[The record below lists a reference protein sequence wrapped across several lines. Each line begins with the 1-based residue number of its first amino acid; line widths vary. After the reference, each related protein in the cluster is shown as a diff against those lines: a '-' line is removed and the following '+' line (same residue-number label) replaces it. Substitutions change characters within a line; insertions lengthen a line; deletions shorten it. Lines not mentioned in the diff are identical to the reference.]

1 MQFRRILV
9 REMGRCGGGCSKL
22 ALSLSTH
29 NSELSLR
36 KIGLTKGGEAKV
48 NFLTWDRKN
57 SGSAGKSQR
66 WKDTKIP

>member
-36 KIGLTKGGEAKV
+36 KIGLTKGGAKV
-48 NFLTWDRKN
+48 NFLKWDRKN
-57 SGSAGKSQR
+57 LGIAGKLQR